1 MKRLLTLSIV
11 AAAVLALPSAA
22 NAASI
27 YNYRVHDAGSVIVE
41 RYRLCIG
48 STPGYEVRVTDR
60 TRVEQYDGGDS
71 HRYNG
76 VGWYDRGC
84 HVVRNSFP
92 DELAYEGTYY
102 ARLRVRIGTTG
113 QVLYSGWR
121 SFYSS

>member
-48 STPGYEVRVTDR
+48 SAPGYEVRVRDR
-60 TRVEQYDGGDS
+60 TTVEQYDGSDS
-71 HRYNG
+71 HRYDG
-76 VGWYDRGC
+76 VRWFARGC

-113 QVLYSGWR
+113 QVLYSRWR
-121 SFYSS
+121 AFYSS

>member
-1 MKRLLTLSIV
+1 MNRLLTLSII
-11 AAAVLALPSAA
+11 AAAFLVLPSAA

-27 YNYRVHDAGSVIVE
+27 YNYRVHDEGSRIVE

-48 STPGYEVRVTDR
+48 STPGYEVKVRDR
-60 TRVEQYDGGDS
+60 TRVEQYDGSDS
-71 HRYNG
+71 HRYSA
-76 VGWYDRGC
+76 VRWYARGC
-84 HVVRNSFP
+84 HVVRSSFP

-113 QVLYSGWR
+113 QVLYSRWR